1 MSLRKVL
8 ALTLGTA
15 LAFAPCAPAATAPGL
30 LKGTVTTI
38 NGSRVADVDV
48 ELVNLDSGALTRL
61 RTDANGAFEAQ
72 LDPASYKLE
81 VQKGYTIVRGPR
93 SVSLVTGDTTPAEIV
108 VTDLAAAAGSR
119 SETVAATPGTPKRG
133 ADIIALA
140 LFTGVLGGAAIYAAT
155 REGDPDRRPPPTTS
169 PSR

>member
-8 ALTLGTA
+8 ALTLGAA

-30 LKGTVTTI
+30 LKGTVTAI

-61 RTDANGAFEAQ
+61 RTDANGVFEAQ

-93 SVSLVTGDTTPAEIV
+93 SVALVTGDTTPAEIV
-108 VTDLAAAAGSR
+108 VTDVAAAAGGQGAS
-119 SETVAATPGTPKRG
+119 VATPATASKAGHIT
-133 ADIIALA
+133 ALA
-140 LFTGVLGGAAIYAAT
+140 LFTGALGGAAIYAAT